1 MPVICCMDMQM
12 SADSHNYPIT
22 SGHSIF
28 QDYYS
33 NEILQLP
40 EQRNE
45 EFDDK

>member
-1 MPVICCMDMQM
+1 MPVICCTDMQM

-22 SGHSIF
+22 SGQSIF
-28 QDYYS
+28 QDSYS

-45 EFDDK
+45 RIDEK